1 MQPMSSLVCLSYVQV
16 NDRSIE
22 GLRHAEVVE
31 LIRAGG
37 RETRLL
43 VVDPETDE
51 LFNRLGIVPTST
63 HLKGAECACVVH
75 QHAHISVWELLGK
88 STEAD

>member
-1 MQPMSSLVCLSYVQV
+1 M
-16 NDRSIE
+16 NDTSIE

-63 HLKGAECACVVH
+63 HLKGTECAFACVVH
-75 QHAHISVWELLGK
+75 QRTHISVWEVLGK
-88 STEAD
+88 STETD